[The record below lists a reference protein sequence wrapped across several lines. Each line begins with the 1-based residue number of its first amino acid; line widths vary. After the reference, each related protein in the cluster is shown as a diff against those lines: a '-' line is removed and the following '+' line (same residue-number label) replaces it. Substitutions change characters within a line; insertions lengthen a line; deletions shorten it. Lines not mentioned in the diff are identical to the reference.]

1 MLQPFVPDALAGPA
15 PNRSTESLLFRARS
29 TEYLPRCHRKRS
41 APIRGIFTRHQ
52 LIVLKTVRRVSR
64 CWRACFLRRR
74 LIGLNVTSKS
84 LAKHADRTEFHCSRK
99 LIAADRARALGL
111 RAHGSNRPLD
121 AIKASQSA
129 WISSSTS
136 AGSDTVRLTSSRK
149 SAVYRFR
156 NRWRSVLT
164 APVVTSSRFAT
175 SS

>member
-1 MLQPFVPDALAGPA
+1 MLFRKAWLLRSAALLCGAGSAAMPSAPGNIEAGSSLVIRTLPPKPVP
-15 PNRSTESLLFRARS
+15 SLLCTNVSGKA
-29 TEYLPRCHRKRS
+29 HRWALMITSS
-41 APIRGIFTRHQ
+41 APTKRPVF
-52 LIVLKTVRRVSR
+52 KPAAENNRRCR
-64 CWRACFLRRR
+64 WRPIA
-74 LIGLNVTSKS
+74 
-84 LAKHADRTEFHCSRK
+84 HCSRK

-156 NRWRSVLT
+156 NRWISVLT